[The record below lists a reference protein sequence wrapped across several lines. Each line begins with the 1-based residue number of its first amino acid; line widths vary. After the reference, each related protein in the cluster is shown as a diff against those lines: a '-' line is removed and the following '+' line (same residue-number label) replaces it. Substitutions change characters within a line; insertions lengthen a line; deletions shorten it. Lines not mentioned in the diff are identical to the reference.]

1 MSTRSCDSPESSIS
15 LFYKRQNTH
24 KQRPLYINC
33 TSSRIAKWYLRTQ
46 TTSFIDCY
54 RYRKPGKYLPDP
66 LVPKYLRI
74 TGLLADSKLTHAA
87 GLHSTAAWS
96 LSRTG
101 YQLYRQTFFV
111 VYRSLCSQILKYCL
125 NWPRTTS
132 FHSLSNSPFIN
143 YLANPLDII

>member
-1 MSTRSCDSPESSIS
+1 MSTRSCD
-15 LFYKRQNTH
+15 LVQNLAFPCFIKGRIHT
-24 KQRPLYINC
+24 KRPLYINC

-66 LVPKYLRI
+66 LVLKYLRI